1 MTNGILQIDKNFL
14 GSSFTE
20 IKDYELAVWSSQK
33 ALIGTL
39 RSDDSNS
46 NGNFKKT
53 IG

>member
-20 IKDYELAVWSSQK
+20 IKDYELAVWSLQK
-33 ALIGTL
+33 ALTGTL
-39 RSDDSNS
+39 RSDDGDG

>member
-20 IKDYELAVWSSQK
+20 IKGYELAIWSSQK

-39 RSDDSNS
+39 RSDDGDG

>member
-1 MTNGILQIDKNFL
+1 MTNGILKTDKNFL

-33 ALIGTL
+33 DLIGTL
-39 RSDDSNS
+39 RSDDGDG